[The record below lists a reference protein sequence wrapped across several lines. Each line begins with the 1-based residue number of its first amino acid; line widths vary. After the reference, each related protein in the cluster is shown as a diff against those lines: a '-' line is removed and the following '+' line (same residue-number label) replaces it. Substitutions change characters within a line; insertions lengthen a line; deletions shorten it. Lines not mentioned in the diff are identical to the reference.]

1 MTVRE
6 NLTDEPDT
14 LVTNCADLWE
24 AGELKLK
31 PLAMHFRSMVANL
44 TAAESRS
51 AALRRD
57 ELFGGPYGPA
67 RGAWEYLADT
77 TVRILRETAENL
89 EATGD
94 VLVMASQEYQAAEDI
109 NTEALKRAK
118 GDAIFA
124 EQTVPEPSRTP
135 GGGSS

>member
-1 MTVRE
+1 MTVRDR
-6 NLTDEPDT
+6 LTDEPET

-31 PLAMHFRSMVANL
+31 PLAAHYRSMVANL
-44 TAAESRS
+44 TAAESRI

-57 ELFGGPYGPA
+57 ELLGGPYGPA

-77 TVRILRETAENL
+77 TVRILRETAESL
-89 EATGD
+89 EATGE
-94 VLVMASQEYQAAEDI
+94 VLVMASREYQEAEHI
-109 NTEALKRAK
+109 NTEALKRAMD
-118 GDAIFA
+118 DAIFA
-124 EQTVPEPSRTP
+124 EQRVPEPARKP

>member
-1 MTVRE
+1 MRE
-6 NLTDEPDT
+6 NLTGEPDT
-14 LVTNCADLWE
+14 LVANCADLWE

-31 PLAMHFRSMVANL
+31 PLAAHYRSMVASL

-51 AALRRD
+51 GVLRRD

-77 TVRILRETAENL
+77 TIRILRETADSL

-94 VLVMASQEYQAAEDI
+94 VLVMAAQEYQEAEHI
-109 NTEALKRAK
+109 NTDALKRAQD
-118 GDAIFA
+118 GALIA
-124 EQTVPEPSRTP
+124 QPRVPEPSRTP
-135 GGGSS
+135 DGETS